1 MVAKDESLNF
11 CDCQT
16 RRSFLSDLGMGFTG
30 LALGAMLS
38 DDGITRGAEKDRL
51 PTGEPPSNEPHFAPK
66 TKSVIWIFL
75 SGGYSHVE
83 TFDPKPA
90 LNQYAGMTFDKT
102 PFENPVNSPLH
113 KKRFRSVAAEEI
125 NIRDVYPTIY
135 PMQVGWKKHGESGIE
150 ITDWWPHL
158 SKCVDDLCFVRNMW
172 TTDND
177 HAAENQI
184 HTGRH
189 RLDEPQPSVG
199 SWVNYGLGTLNENLP
214 KFVVLGGPTRSDT
227 RLSIDSYY
235 LGPQYAG
242 VPIVLDPKDP
252 LPFGRRSS
260 KQTLTEQQR
269 EYQLIGRLNELSAI
283 EYPDDQDLRARIRA
297 YELAFR
303 MQMAVPEA
311 IEFGAETEAT
321 TKLYGLDNEATKVAG
336 QKLLAARRLVE
347 RGVRF
352 VQVFPSGY
360 GVWDSH
366 QKLKE
371 NHTRLC
377 ATVDQPVAGLIQ
389 DLKQRGLLDDVT
401 VVFCTEFGRTPGLE
415 LRGGGKDG
423 RDHHPNGFTIWMAGA
438 GIKRGFVHGATDELG
453 YHALGEGHYVTDLH
467 ATVLHLLGLD
477 NRRLEIPGRKRLE
490 IDHGRVINEILVNT

>member
-1 MVAKDESLNF
+1 V
-11 CDCQT
+11 
-16 RRSFLSDLGMGFTG
+16 FLSDMGMGFTG
-30 LALGAMLS
+30 LALGAMLAG
-38 DDGITRGAEKDRL
+38 DGRL
-51 PTGEPPSNEPHFAPK
+51 RADAKPSALPGEAHLTPRA
-66 TKSVIWIFL
+66 KSVVWIFL

-90 LNQYAGMTFDKT
+90 LNKYAGKTFAET
-102 PFENPVNSPLH
+102 PFANPVDSPLH
-113 KKRFRSVAAEEI
+113 KKRFRSVPAQEI
-125 NIRDVYPTIY
+125 NVRDVYPTIY

-150 ITDWWPHL
+150 VTDWWPHL
-158 SKCVDDLCFVRNMW
+158 AQQVDELCFVRNMW

-189 RLDEPQPSVG
+189 RLDEPQPSIG
-199 SWVNYGLGTLNENLP
+199 AWVHYGLGTVNANLP
-214 KFVVLGGPTRSDT
+214 RFAVLGGPTRSDT
-227 RLSIDSYY
+227 RQSIDSYY
-235 LGPQYAG
+235 LGPQHAG
-242 VPIVLDPKDP
+242 VPLELDAAEP
-252 LPFGRRSS
+252 LPFGKRHAGQS
-260 KQTLTEQQR
+260 LDEQRR
-269 EYQLIGRLNELSAI
+269 EYALINRLNELTAV
-283 EYPDDQDLRARIRA
+283 EYPDDEELRARIRA

-303 MQMAVPEA
+303 MQSAVPEA
-311 IEFGAETEAT
+311 VDFAQETYAT
-321 TKLYGLDNEATKVAG
+321 RREYGLEDDATRLAG
-336 QKLLAARRLVE
+336 SRLLAARRLVE

-352 VQVFPSGY
+352 VQVYPSPY

-371 NHTRLC
+371 NHTRQC
-377 ATVDQPVAGLIQ
+377 ATVDRPVASFIA
-389 DLKQRGLLDDVT
+389 DMKQRGLLDEVT

-438 GIKRGFVHGATDELG
+438 GIKKGHVHGATDELG

-477 NRRLEIPGRKRLE
+477 NRRLEVPGRKRLE
-490 IDHGRVINEILVNT
+490 IDHGEVIYDVLT